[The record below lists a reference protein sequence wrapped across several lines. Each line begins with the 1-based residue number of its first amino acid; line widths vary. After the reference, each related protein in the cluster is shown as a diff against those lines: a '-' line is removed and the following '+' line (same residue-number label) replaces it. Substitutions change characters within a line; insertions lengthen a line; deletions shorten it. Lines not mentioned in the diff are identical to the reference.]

1 MPHGANSP
9 PRKGCNATTLPRD
22 DRGDAGDTMQ
32 NLKINAQRLWDT
44 LMETANFGRTMK
56 GGINRLTL
64 TDDDRQ
70 VRDWFRH
77 AAEAAG
83 CTVAIDEVGNMFA
96 RRPGRREGLAPL
108 AMGSHLDTQPTGG
121 KFDGVLGVLGALE
134 AMRTLHETGYETNS
148 PIEIVNW
155 TNEEG
160 SRYAPAMLA
169 SGVFAGVFTPEFA
182 YSRTDRDGKT
192 FGEELQRIGYKGP
205 EKAGT
210 RKFGAMFE

>member
-70 VRDWFRH
+70 VRDWFRK
-77 AAEAAG
+77 AAEPAG
-83 CTVAIDEVGNMFA
+83 CTVTVDEVGNMFA

-121 KFDGVLGVLGALE
+121 KFDGVLGVLAALE
-134 AMRTLHETGYETNS
+134 ALRTLVEAGYETYA
-148 PIEIVNW
+148 PIEVVNW

-160 SRYAPAMLA
+160 SRFAPAMVS
-169 SGVFAGVFTPEFA
+169 SGVFARVLEKDWA
-182 YSRTDRDGKT
+182 QSRQDRDGMT
-192 FGEELQRIGYKGP
+192 FAAAL
-205 EKAGT
+205 
-210 RKFGAMFE
+210 